1 MLKTMTQKEFS
12 EEIEKYVR
20 TSKESYMDS
29 VIMYCKE
36 NDMDYENIN
45 SLMSTVL
52 KQKIQFEAENLNMM
66 AKTANQLPL

>member
-12 EEIEKYVR
+12 EEIEKYVKNTR
-20 TSKESYMDS
+20 ESYMDS

-36 NDMDYENIN
+36 NDLDFESIN
-45 SLMSTVL
+45 SLLSTVI

-66 AKTANQLPL
+66 TKTSTQLPL

>member
-12 EEIEKYVR
+12 EEIEKYVKISR
-20 TSKESYMDS
+20 ESYMDS

>member
-12 EEIEKYVR
+12 EEIEKYVKNSR
-20 TSKESYMDS
+20 ESYMDS

-36 NDMDYENIN
+36 NDLDFESIN
-45 SLMSTVL
+45 SLLSTVI

-66 AKTANQLPL
+66 AKTSTQLPL

>member
-12 EEIEKYVR
+12 EEIEKYVKNSR
-20 TSKESYMDS
+20 ESYMDS

-36 NDMDYENIN
+36 NDLDYENIN